1 MTSDG
6 ISSEDWDQ
14 IRALAAELL
23 NATDEEEDRVRHRLF
38 ERLRELAAKY
48 GELPSILA
56 TEADYVVDPLESE
69 RLFLR
74 AFELARAR
82 NDQANIREI
91 ALSLAD
97 LYATQLRSVTQ
108 ASNWLE
114 VASAYISPDSDIDRA
129 EYDDIRETIDTLKK
143 SLSDQ

>member
-14 IRALAAELL
+14 IRALAVELA
-23 NATDEEEDRVRHRLF
+23 NATDEDEDRVRHRLF
-38 ERLRELAAKY
+38 ERLRELTAKY

-56 TEADYVVDPLESE
+56 TEADYVDEPSESE

-82 NDQANIREI
+82 NDRANICEI
-91 ALSLAD
+91 ALSLAE
-97 LYATQLRSVTQ
+97 LYAAHLRSVTQ

-114 VASAYISPDSDIDRA
+114 VAGAYISSDNDMDRA
-129 EYDDIRETIDTLKK
+129 EYEHIREIIGNLKK
-143 SLSDQ
+143 SLSG